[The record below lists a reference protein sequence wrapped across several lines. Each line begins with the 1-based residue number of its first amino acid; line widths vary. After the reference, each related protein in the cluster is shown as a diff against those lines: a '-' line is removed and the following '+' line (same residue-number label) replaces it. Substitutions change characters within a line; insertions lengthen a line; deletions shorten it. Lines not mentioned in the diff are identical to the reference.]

1 MSDNSA
7 GVSINFFVREL
18 QMVLAKRGFELGA
31 IDDRT
36 GIHREVVRR
45 LQKALVP
52 PGNFHM
58 LNPDDLN
65 EVIIAFKLEP
75 LEIVRLRAA
84 IIANAIIQVL
94 IGRIRLES
102 ALAVTEKIYTDIVEA
117 LTQGDRSVSNVR
129 TLSEL
134 RKISGAVDRADIE
147 EMLEDK
153 LQIFDRGISALQL
166 REGLHDEQQR
176 LEYLRQA
183 RTRFGDVQVALE
195 EVDEE
200 LKKTDLWQGWHEQI
214 EKRLAEIEEEIEDE

>member
-1 MSDNSA
+1 SDNSA

-153 LQIFDRGISALQL
+153 VQMFERGISA
-166 REGLHDEQQR
+166 
-176 LEYLRQA
+176 
-183 RTRFGDVQVALE
+183 
-195 EVDEE
+195 
-200 LKKTDLWQGWHEQI
+200 
-214 EKRLAEIEEEIEDE
+214 